1 LRTKTQAPPGAF
13 FFGLAWLECRR
24 GSQRVPPVVPT

>member
-13 FFGLAWLECRR
+13 FFAFSR
-24 GSQRVPPVVPT
+24 GCQTGVGVRKIR